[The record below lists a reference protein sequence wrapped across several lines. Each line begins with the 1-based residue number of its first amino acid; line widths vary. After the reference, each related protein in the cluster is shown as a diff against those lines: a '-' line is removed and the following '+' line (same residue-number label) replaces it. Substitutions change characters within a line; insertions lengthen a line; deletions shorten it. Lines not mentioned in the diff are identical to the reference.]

1 MPHHRSDAE
10 SVENDGRTFPRDSR
24 LPADPSAGDDR
35 SPTSPPDRPPARD
48 RTDDGGI
55 GVSLP
60 RRIARRFGFAVFAA
74 YAVVSV
80 LFALVTFAPNPQ
92 LAVLLDRQAST
103 AAEAREIRREF
114 RQARG
119 LDEPLLN
126 RYLDWLI
133 DVPTLDWGQSYGTMG
148 LSSVQYGPRYEAGV
162 EVTSLVAD
170 ALVPTLRYVVPAV
183 IFAVAGGLAIGLY
196 AATHREGLLARLV
209 TTLTHFGFSVPN
221 FLLAEVLLL
230 FVFSETGLLQG
241 LAPEPGSLLVTT
253 VLPAAIV
260 GTSLLA
266 GQMRY
271 ARAQSLEY
279 ANTEFIRLV
288 RAKGA
293 GSRRVARHLLRN
305 AAIPLLAL
313 FFTDMIGILVVNVFV
328 IEFVFGIPGIGGLSL
343 VAFQQ
348 QDLPVILGSTMVI
361 VFVGIGGNF
370 LQDVAA
376 LVLDPRIES

>member
-1 MPHHRSDAE
+1 M
-10 SVENDGRTFPRDSR
+10 
-24 LPADPSAGDDR
+24 
-35 SPTSPPDRPPARD
+35 
-48 RTDDGGI
+48 
-55 GVSLP
+55 SL
-60 RRIARRFGFAVFAA
+60 RGRIARRFGFAVFAA

>member
-1 MPHHRSDAE
+1 MSA
-10 SVENDGRTFPRDSR
+10 GATTGPRD
-24 LPADPSAGDDR
+24 
-35 SPTSPPDRPPARD
+35 
-48 RTDDGGI
+48 TDDGGSS
-55 GVSLP
+55 VSL
-60 RRIARRFGFAVFAA
+60 RGTIARRLAFSVFAV
-74 YAVVSV
+74 YVVISL
-80 LFALVTFAPNPQ
+80 LFGLVTFAPNPQ
-92 LAVLLDRQAST
+92 LSVLLQQAST
-103 AAEAREIRREF
+103 EGEAREIRREF
-114 RQARG
+114 RRSRG
-119 LDEPLLN
+119 LDEPILD

-133 DVPTLDWGQSYGTMG
+133 DVPTLDWGQSYGTIG
-148 LSSVQYGPRYEAGV
+148 AQYGPSYEANV
-162 EVTSLVAD
+162 AVTKLVAD

-183 IFAVAGGLAIGLY
+183 AFAVVGGLAIGLY
-196 AATHREGLLARLV
+196 TATHRESRLARVV
-209 TTLTHFGFSVPN
+209 TSLTHFGFSIPN

-241 LAPEPGSLLVTT
+241 LAPGPGSLLVTT
-253 VLPAAIV
+253 MLPAAIV

-279 ANTEFIRLV
+279 ANTEFIKLV

-293 GSRRVARHLLRN
+293 GTRRVARHLLRN

-328 IEFVFGIPGIGGLSL
+328 IEYVFSIPGIGGLSL

-348 QDLPVILGSTMVI
+348 QDLPVVLGATMVI

-370 LQDVAA
+370 LQDVAY
-376 LVLDPRIES
+376 LVLDPRVEE